1 MNDNTQLKP
10 IENEKNISVKQL
22 QSLSSKLAA
31 SKPLTKEVVKALE
44 VFIKKATNKL
54 GISNDILVKP
64 KSLTSSKTNPDQY
77 KQAWNQLYK
86 NSQPWRQHEIDRA
99 VADKTFGDKDWDKD
113 FIAQIISLAES
124 NS

>member
-1 MNDNTQLKP
+1 MNDKSQLEPVK
-10 IENEKNISVKQL
+10 NEKNISVKQL

-44 VFIKKATNKL
+44 VFIEKATTKL
-54 GISNDILVKP
+54 GVIDTKP
-64 KSLTSSKTNPDQY
+64 KLKKTKTNPDQY
-77 KQAWNQLYK
+77 KSAWNQLYK
-86 NSQPWRQHEIDRA
+86 NSQLWRQHEIDRA